1 LAGAPNIK
9 QVPAIYSGFDEIGMN
24 TGAATAGGQP
34 IGNGNPVLK
43 DVRVRQAINYAI
55 NRQDL
60 VSRVLDGYGS
70 AGSSIIP
77 PIYANQHYTPT
88 TDAMNYDPAK
98 ANQILDAAGY
108 KKDSHGIRVNPKTGK
123 EISLRLFARS
133 DSQSSQQSVQFVANW
148 LQAIGLKIT
157 VKVLSEDNLDEIIG
171 DGEYD
176 LFEFGWVVEPDP
188 DYQLSTMTCGQRS
201 TKSGSSYVAGLSDSF
216 FCNSQYDKLYSQQ
229 KNQIDT
235 AQRLATVKAAEKIA
249 YDDAPYAITYYY
261 DDLEAYRTDRFTGW
275 VPQPSPNGALLFQ
288 YGTWSYQNIRP
299 VTAAAGSSSSGS
311 NDSATIIVLV
321 VIIVLAIAGGGF
333 LAIRR
338 RTTADERE

>member
-1 LAGAPNIK
+1 M
-9 QVPAIYSGFDEIGMN
+9 PAVYSGFDEIGMN
-24 TGAATAGGQP
+24 TGAATASGQP

-55 NRQDL
+55 DRPVL

-133 DSQSSQQSVQFVANW
+133 DSQSSQQSVQFVQNW
-148 LQAIGLKIT
+148 LQAIGFKID
-157 VKVLSEDNLDEIIG
+157 VKVLSEDNLDQIIG

-188 DYQLSTMTCGQRS
+188 DYQLSTMTCAQRS
-201 TKSGSSYVAGLSDSF
+201 SKSGNSYIAGLSDSF
-216 FCNSQYDKLYSQQ
+216 FCNSQYDKLYDQQ
-229 KNQIDT
+229 KTQINP
-235 AQRLATVKAAEKIA
+235 AQRLATVKAARE
-249 YDDAPYAITYYY
+249 
-261 DDLEAYRTDRFTGW
+261 DR
-275 VPQPSPNGALLFQ
+275 VRRCAVRRHLLLRRPR
-288 YGTWSYQNIRP
+288 GLPHRP
-299 VTAAAGSSSSGS
+299 VHRMGAAAVTRTARCCSSTAPGATRT
-311 NDSATIIVLV
+311 SARS
-321 VIIVLAIAGGGF
+321 
-333 LAIRR
+333 RR
-338 RTTADERE
+338 RPAPRRPGPMTARRSSCSW

>member
-1 LAGAPNIK
+1 MAGAANIK

-24 TGAATAGGQP
+24 TGAATASGQP

-188 DYQLSTMTCGQRS
+188 DYQLSTMTCGAAQHQVRATPTSPDCPTASSATRS
-201 TKSGSSYVAGLSDSF
+201 TTSSTASRRRRSTPRSGWP
-216 FCNSQYDKLYSQQ
+216 
-229 KNQIDT
+229 
-235 AQRLATVKAAEKIA
+235 TVKAAEKIA
-249 YDDAPYAITYYY
+249 YDDAPYAVTYYY

-288 YGTWSYQNIRP
+288 YGHLELPEHPPASRRRQVPRRP
-299 VTAAAGSSSSGS
+299 VP
-311 NDSATIIVLV
+311 
-321 VIIVLAIAGGGF
+321 
-333 LAIRR
+333 
-338 RTTADERE
+338 TTARRSSCWW